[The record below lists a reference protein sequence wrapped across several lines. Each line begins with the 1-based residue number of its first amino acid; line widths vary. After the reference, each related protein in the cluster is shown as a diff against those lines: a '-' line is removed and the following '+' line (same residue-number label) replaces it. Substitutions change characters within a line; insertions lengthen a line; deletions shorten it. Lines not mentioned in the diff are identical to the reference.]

1 MILLLIRAAA
11 NQEVVENLLL
21 GGPVSNK
28 RRPSP
33 LFWGTSDMYG
43 LSELQDWIQPYGSA
57 EGQVRDDHLD
67 GVNEWSDSI
76 RQLKYALVGWH

>member
-1 MILLLIRAAA
+1 
-11 NQEVVENLLL
+11 
-21 GGPVSNK
+21 
-28 RRPSP
+28 
-33 LFWGTSDMYG
+33 MYG